1 MGSLAKSSFSFL
13 INLRASQT
21 ISFNQQF
28 TMPPQNSVLVTPIQK
43 NKSLL
48 NSLFKFK
55 PTSKLLRYVQDKSH
69 VKKTVFTLA
78 EVLTVLKNVIRGEG
92 QFDEKNPAI
101 IMCSAEL
108 EKAINM
114 KALHVM
120 EIRDLVLSH
129 LIKIQDEEF
138 LQNYAASQGGTSNVV
153 NMTAVNPVQRIKHS
167 AMISTQVVADKKAK
181 FTLKPKFLK
190 VIRSVPGVS
199 QDKTVFTYEEITYL
213 LSIYIFSNRKK
224 FFDDR
229 NTKLAIVKDDP
240 LGEAFNVDALHR
252 CQVIALLRGQILPVV
267 QPGYVDTTSVAPRN
281 ARPGPVPAFP
291 ALSNT
296 QTSSARPGP
305 MPAFPALTKPVVSQS
320 GEWLGKPAKRKS
332 LDIQG
337 GGKRHSLDSG
347 VVDAD
352 KLPSTPLLCIICMEK
367 VADTALV
374 HGQKGHTGFCNP
386 CAERLW
392 TEHPECPLCRERI
405 ENIIKVY

>member
-1 MGSLAKSSFSFL
+1 MSNFSASLPANAF
-13 INLRASQT
+13 QT
-21 ISFNQQF
+21 ISFIKPF
-28 TMPPQNSVLVTPIQK
+28 TMSPPNSYVRE

-48 NSLFKFK
+48 NSLFAFR
-55 PTSKLLRYVQDKSH
+55 PTSKLLRYVQDKSQ
-69 VKKTVFTLA
+69 VRKSVFTLA

-108 EKAINM
+108 EEAINM
-114 KALHVM
+114 KALHVT

-129 LIKIQDEEF
+129 LIKIQDEDF
-138 LQNYAASQGGTSNVV
+138 LQKYAASQGGAPHVV
-153 NMTAVNPVQRIKHS
+153 NMAVNSVQRIKHS
-167 AMISTQVVADKKAK
+167 AIISTQVVTDKKAK
-181 FTLKPKFLK
+181 FTLKPKFLQ

-199 QDKTVFTYEEITYL
+199 QDKTVFTYEEITRL
-213 LSIYIFSNRKK
+213 LSTYILSNKEK
-224 FFDDR
+224 FFDTR
-229 NTKLAIVKDDP
+229 NIKLAIVKDDP
-240 LGEAFNVDALHR
+240 LGEAFNVNAFHR

-291 ALSNT
+291 AFSNT

-305 MPAFPALTKPVVSQS
+305 MPAFPALTKPVVRQS
-320 GEWLGKPAKRKS
+320 GEWPWKPVKRKR
-332 LDIQG
+332 
-337 GGKRHSLDSG
+337 RHSLDSG

-352 KLPSTPLLCIICMEK
+352 KLQLTPLLCIICMEK

-374 HGQKGHTGFCNP
+374 HGQMGHQGFCHP

-392 TEHPECPLCRERI
+392 TEHLECPLCRERI